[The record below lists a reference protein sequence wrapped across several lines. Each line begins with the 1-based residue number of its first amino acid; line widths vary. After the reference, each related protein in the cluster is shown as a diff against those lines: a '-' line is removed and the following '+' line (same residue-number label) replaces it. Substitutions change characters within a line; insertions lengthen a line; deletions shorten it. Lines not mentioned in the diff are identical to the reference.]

1 MSHKLPKA
9 DREVARVWAEQ
20 TGFESSRK
28 LRAHCSDCPDFWP
41 GGVVPQS
48 EVFRR
53 WWTGENLPDLPNF
66 LALVDALDLTGFV
79 VVDFG
84 RAIAEARAVKM
95 ASPEP
100 ARGKNLA
107 ALRAYSKMREPSAA
121 DGIFPDE
128 LVGVVR
134 GLEAKG
140 WIESTGVGKSWRV
153 TPEGLAAVEAWG

>member
-9 DREVARVWAEQ
+9 DREAARIWTEQ

-28 LRAHCSDCPDFWP
+28 LRAHCNDHPDFWP

-53 WWTGENLPDLPNF
+53 WWAGENLPDLLNF
-66 LALVDALDLTGFV
+66 LALVDALDLTGFR

-84 RAIAEARAVKM
+84 RALAEARAVKKG
-95 ASPEP
+95 SPEP

-107 ALRAYSKMREPSAA
+107 AMRAYLEKREPSPA

-128 LVGVVR
+128 LVSVVR
-134 GLEAKG
+134 SLEAKG
-140 WIESTGVGKSWRV
+140 WIASLGVGKGWYV
-153 TPEGLAAVEAWG
+153 TPEGLAAVDAWG